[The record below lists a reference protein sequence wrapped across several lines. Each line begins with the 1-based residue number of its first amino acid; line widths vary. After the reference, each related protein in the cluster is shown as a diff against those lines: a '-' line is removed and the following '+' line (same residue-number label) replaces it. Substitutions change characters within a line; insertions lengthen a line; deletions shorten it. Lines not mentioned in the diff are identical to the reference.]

1 MNAPFLPPTTAAIYA
16 ARIAKARE
24 LHDATGNLLAALTR
38 SAGKY
43 STAALRAEIAAWEAV
58 RTLAETDNLDEAI
71 SNLKSELPDE
81 PYGQRFE
88 FDASGSHPDR
98 PGGW

>member
-1 MNAPFLPPTTAAIYA
+1 MNAPFLPPATAAIYA

-43 STAALRAEIAAWEAV
+43 STAALRAEIALCDAAIQLWDDGDALTARE
-58 RTLAETDNLDEAI
+58 NLVA
-71 SNLKSELPDE
+71 ELPDE
-81 PYGQRFE
+81 PVGRRFE

-98 PGGW
+98 PGSW